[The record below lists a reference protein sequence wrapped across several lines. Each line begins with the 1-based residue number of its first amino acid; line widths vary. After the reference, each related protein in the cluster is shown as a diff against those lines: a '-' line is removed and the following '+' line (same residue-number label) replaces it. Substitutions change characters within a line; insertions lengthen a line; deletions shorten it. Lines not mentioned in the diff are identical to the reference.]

1 MGALTI
7 AFDIIIVGALAL
19 PWVVLAIHLFYF
31 EGENRVGSFLGWL
44 KKQEQ
49 PAAVGI
55 LLFAVAYTLGSAVTR
70 VARDIFNDDDLYL
83 QIDGQLFR
91 WALTEDRILA
101 SVYCDSN
108 DNHLLPA
115 NAGNPAIAAKISTF
129 QKQTSKGGCD
139 RNLKLAESHRYSKAD
154 NDLIGTARN
163 IFSLQ
168 ENALME
174 KGGDYTVRLRQ
185 LHDQVMVLRGAAF
198 NGVVGLSLCVFAWG
212 AALRREKASSW
223 LRLVVALA
231 PALYLAAALIAAVHH
246 FWGATPSDPPL
257 MEFALGLLGWVG
269 GWLVWR
275 RPSTQTP
282 DDADAKKLA
291 SCRSS
296 ASARELATRCQWKKE
311 QWAALVLLS
320 TLLTAVATLGW
331 WSTELLYGEQVIYSY
346 DSQEISAAHK

>member
-31 EGENRVGSFLGWL
+31 EGENRVRSFLGWL

-55 LLFAVAYTLGSAVTR
+55 LLFAVTYTLGSAVTR
-70 VARDIFNDDDLYL
+70 VAKDIFNDDDLYL

-101 SVYCDSN
+101 SVYCDGN

-115 NAGNPAIAAKISTF
+115 NAGTPAIAAKISTF
-129 QKQTSKGGCD
+129 QAQTSPGGCA
-139 RNLKLAESHRYSKAD
+139 RNLKFRESHRYNKAD
-154 NDLIGTARN
+154 EDLIGTARD
-163 IFSLQ
+163 IFGLQ
-168 ENALME
+168 ENALMD

-198 NGVVGLSLCVFAWG
+198 NGVVGLSLCLFAWG
-212 AALRREKASSW
+212 AALRREKARSW
-223 LRLVVALA
+223 LRLVVAMT
-231 PALYLAAALIAAVHH
+231 PTLYLAAALTATVHH
-246 FWGATPSDPPL
+246 FWGQAPSDPPL
-257 MEFALGLLGWVG
+257 MEFTLGLLGWVG
-269 GWLVWR
+269 AWLVWR
-275 RPSTQTP
+275 RPTTQTP
-282 DDADAKKLA
+282 DDANAKELE
-291 SCRSS
+291 
-296 ASARELATRCQWKKE
+296 SAREASTKCRWQKE

-320 TLLTAVATLGW
+320 AILTGAAILGW
-331 WSTELLYGEQVIYSY
+331 WSTELLYGQQVIYSY
-346 DSQEISAAHK
+346 DAQGPIAVKQ

>member
-1 MGALTI
+1 MGSLTI

-55 LLFAVAYTLGSAVTR
+55 LLFAMAYTLGSPVTR
-70 VARDIFNDDDLYL
+70 VAQDIFNDDDLYL
-83 QIDGQLFR
+83 QIDGQLIR

-115 NAGNPAIAAKISTF
+115 NAGTPAIAAKISTF
-129 QKQTSKGGCD
+129 LAQSPTGGCD
-139 RNLKLAESHRYSKAD
+139 RNLKFPESHRYNKAD
-154 NDLIGTARN
+154 ENLIATARD
-163 IFSLQ
+163 IFGLQ
-168 ENALME
+168 ENALMD

-198 NGVVGLSLCVFAWG
+198 NGVVGLSLCLFAWG
-212 AALRREKASSW
+212 AALRREKAGSW
-223 LRLVVALA
+223 LRLVVVLV
-231 PALYLAAALIAAVHH
+231 PTLYLAAALIAAIHH
-246 FWGATPSDPPL
+246 FWGHTPSEPPL
-257 MEFALGLLGWVG
+257 MEFTLGLLGWVG

-282 DDADAKKLA
+282 DDARAKEL
-291 SCRSS
+291 
-296 ASARELATRCQWKKE
+296 ASAREAGTRCRWQKE

-320 TLLTAVATLGW
+320 AILTGAATLGW

-346 DSQEISAAHK
+346 DSQAMSAAQK

>member
-49 PAAVGI
+49 PTAVGI

-70 VARDIFNDDDLYL
+70 VAQDIFNDDDLYV
-83 QIDGQLFR
+83 QVDGQLIR

-108 DNHLLPA
+108 DNHLLPTH
-115 NAGNPAIAAKISTF
+115 AGTAAIAAKINTF
-129 QKQTSKGGCD
+129 QAQTSTAGCA
-139 RNLKLAESHRYSKAD
+139 RNLKFRESHRYNKAD
-154 NDLIGTARN
+154 ENLIETAKD
-163 IFSLQ
+163 IFGLQ
-168 ENALME
+168 ENALMD

-198 NGVVGLSLCVFAWG
+198 NGVVGWSLCLFAWG
-212 AALRREKASSW
+212 AALRREKAAAW
-223 LRLVVALA
+223 LRLAVVPL
-231 PALYLAAALIAAVHH
+231 PALYLAAALIAGIHH
-246 FWGATPSDPPL
+246 FWGSTPSDPPL
-257 MEFALGLLGWVG
+257 MEFALGLLGCVG

-275 RPSTQTP
+275 RASVQPL
-282 DDADAKKLA
+282 DNARAKALA
-291 SCRSS
+291 
-296 ASARELATRCQWKKE
+296 AAREAGTRCHWQKE

-320 TLLTAVATLGW
+320 TLLTATAVLGW

-346 DSQEISAAHK
+346 DSQGMSVAQK